1 MHLLTFFLFGI
12 VAVFGNRTPSISRR
26 WWNRSSNYRTP
37 FHNSKPVHYKSSYK
51 FVSEENLSTR
61 SATKE
66 DPSPLSPC
74 KNDAENCDGIV
85 DALGV
90 CVCGKE
96 IRTLGFVGT
105 YSDSSCT
112 EVVEEL
118 PRPKIPTEACF
129 HLSAFYWKSLFAPKT
144 VSIRVSCLPGN
155 TGANFKLWNGLNC
168 EGESVAE
175 ANVYPDQCVYGGLE
189 TFLRGRD
196 IWVIDET
203 CTVP

>member
-1 MHLLTFFLFGI
+1 MALYFYLL
-12 VAVFGNRTPSISRR
+12 VAEADNATPL
-26 WWNRSSNYRTP
+26 T
-37 FHNSKPVHYKSSYK
+37 
-51 FVSEENLSTR
+51 
-61 SATKE
+61 
-66 DPSPLSPC
+66 PC
-74 KNDAENCDGIV
+74 KNSAENCEGIY

-105 YSDSSCT
+105 YSDSDCT

-175 ANVYPDQCVYGGLE
+175 ANVYPNQCVKGGLE

>member
-1 MHLLTFFLFGI
+1 MALYFYLL
-12 VAVFGNRTPSISRR
+12 VAEADAATPL
-26 WWNRSSNYRTP
+26 T
-37 FHNSKPVHYKSSYK
+37 
-51 FVSEENLSTR
+51 L
-61 SATKE
+61 
-66 DPSPLSPC
+66 C
-74 KNDAENCDGIV
+74 KNSAENCEGIY

-96 IRTLGFVGT
+96 IRTLGFIGT
-105 YSDSSCT
+105 YSDSDCT

-118 PRPKIPTEACF
+118 PRPKIATEACF

-168 EGESVAE
+168 EGQSVAE
-175 ANVYPDQCVYGGLE
+175 ANVYPNQCVKGGLE